1 MASTTIDESA
11 VLEGVLMPGSVSD
24 KISRKYDDVLF
35 HSRTLQDLPVEPR
48 FVINATNIQSGVLM
62 RFSRP
67 YMRDYRVG
75 KADNPRLP
83 ISIAVA
89 ASSAFPPILSPC
101 EIDLADYGL
110 KLKVMTIIFHWLIL

>member
-48 FVINATNIQSGVLM
+48 FVINATNVQSGVLM
-62 RFSRP
+62 RFAP
-67 YMRDYRVG
+67 VY
-75 KADNPRLP
+75 A
-83 ISIAVA
+83 
-89 ASSAFPPILSPC
+89 
-101 EIDLADYGL
+101 
-110 KLKVMTIIFHWLIL
+110 